1 MSDPLFSDS
10 EVDRAVLRRRAFN
23 HRWAVHPSDVIPLTA
38 ADLDFPVSEAITEAI
53 RTYVEPGIL
62 SYGPPEGLPDF
73 LEASAAHLQNH
84 RHLQVQPGQL
94 LAANSAASGLYL
106 VARACITSPGEEALI
121 FDPVDFLFER
131 SVIAA
136 GGRVVRIPL
145 QKEGWTFDPEL
156 VESLIVPG
164 KTRLLGVCN
173 PHNPCGRV
181 WTRDELLA
189 LADIAVRHNLS
200 ILSDEVWA
208 DIVYPPHQLTSIAS
222 LNPQVAERTYSVY
235 GFSKGYG
242 LAGLRVGLIAC
253 PSVAARNHLVRLCH
267 ADETAYGVSTLSQVA
282 AMAAW
287 RDAGDWLARFVAHLE
302 AQRNYAVMRLN
313 AIPGVRCQAPEGTFV
328 VFPDVSSYALDS
340 DVIVQRLLEDHRV
353 AVVPGSARFFGP
365 GALGHLRIA
374 FATSRDVLREGLDR
388 VERGLAAIRESASGS

>member
-1 MSDPLFSDS
+1 M
-10 EVDRAVLRRRAFN
+10 A
-23 HRWAVHPSDVIPLTA
+23 T
-38 ADLDFPVSEAITEAI
+38 
-53 RTYVEPGIL
+53 
-62 SYGPPEGLPDF
+62 
-73 LEASAAHLQNH
+73 
-84 RHLQVQPGQL
+84 
-94 LAANSAASGLYL
+94 NSAASAMYL
-106 VARACITSPGEEALI
+106 VARAAITSPGQEALI

-131 SVIAA
+131 SVVAA

-145 QKEGWTFDPEL
+145 AKAGWTFDPDL

-189 LADIAVRHNLS
+189 LADIAVRHDLL

-208 DIVYPPHQLTSIAS
+208 DIVYPPHRLTSIAS
-222 LNPQVAERTYSVY
+222 LNPQVAARTYSVY

-242 LAGLRVGLIAC
+242 LAGLRVGLVAC
-253 PSVAARNHLVRLCH
+253 PSEAARNHLVRLSH

-287 RDAGDWLARFVAHLE
+287 RDAGDWLARFLAHLE
-302 AQRNYAVMRLN
+302 AQRDYAVRRLN
-313 AIPGVRCQAPEGTFV
+313 AIPGVRCQAPQGTFV
-328 VFPDVSSYALDS
+328 VFPDVSTYALDP
-340 DVIVQRLLEDHRV
+340 VVMVHRLLEHHRV

-374 FATSRDVLREGLDR
+374 FGTSRGVLREGLDR
-388 VERGLAAIRESASGS
+388 VERGLAAIRSGS